1 MATTLSIDQG
11 EGSVTGMISKSVSPT
26 STLTYTLTATNSY
39 GVTTLPVTVTVT
51 STGSYFYATTTDGK
65 FTARDTAHIFFL
77 RDSAIYKWTGEGSA
91 TLWSNMAGLSSYGL
105 LQVSSTHVYAATI
118 TTESG
123 TPGVWRLA
131 ITENDPDAAWTNLL
145 TEDDILT
152 LCGAAT
158 GGVNFV
164 GFYYFLVS
172 ADGTITMK
180 INIGGEVS
188 ADYLIHGKVGSFSV
202 IDGAGTYPLKW
213 AGKLQSIPGW
223 FTQDDKKFRY
233 YNPTLSE
240 LSLPTDKEWLVT
252 SETTALTDGTDW
264 YFFALLAE
272 TWASNAW
279 KYSGST
285 WTDISSLIPSL
296 DDMFKY
302 GTILAS
308 GDLLIPN
315 ISSVQK
321 LSGGV
326 ISDVL
331 VYADGWQYLGNP
343 IVREQIIY
351 FYVGNIQ
358 WISEMDAENIFC
370 VYMVGG

>member
-11 EGSVTGMISKSVSPT
+11 VGSVTGMISKSVSPT

-39 GVTTLPVTVTVT
+39 GVTTLPVTVAVT
-51 STGSYFYATTTDGK
+51 STGGYFYATTTDGG
-65 FTARDTAHIFFL
+65 FAARDTAHMFFF
-77 RDSAIYKWTGEGSA
+77 RGSAIYKWTGEGSA
-91 TLWSNMAGLSSYGL
+91 TLWSNMAGLESCCL

-123 TPGVWRLA
+123 TPGLWRLA

-180 INIGGEVS
+180 INIYDRGTS
-188 ADYLIHGKVGSFSV
+188 RADYLIHGKVGSFSV

-233 YNPTLSE
+233 YNPTLYL
-240 LSLPTDKEWLVT
+240 LSPCNEC
-252 SETTALTDGTDW
+252 
-264 YFFALLAE
+264 ALLIGCE
-272 TWASNAW
+272 CPHESM
-279 KYSGST
+279 
-285 WTDISSLIPSL
+285 L
-296 DDMFKY
+296 
-302 GTILAS
+302 
-308 GDLLIPN
+308 
-315 ISSVQK
+315 Q
-321 LSGGV
+321 
-326 ISDVL
+326 
-331 VYADGWQYLGNP
+331 
-343 IVREQIIY
+343 
-351 FYVGNIQ
+351 
-358 WISEMDAENIFC
+358 
-370 VYMVGG
+370 